1 LRKEDVMTTA
11 VAKNPAKTEVPA
23 RHYPVSR
30 MEELMN
36 EVERFWERSFPLRFE
51 LFGRAPELNL
61 PNFDWSPRLD
71 ILEKEGEL
79 VLKADLPGMKKENID
94 IYFEN
99 GDLVLKGERKEEV
112 ERKEKEMYRSERYF
126 GTFYR
131 RIPLG
136 FELDPKL
143 VHAHFTNGVL
153 ELRIPMPPVKK
164 HEPARVAI
172 G

>member
-1 LRKEDVMTTA
+1 MTTA
-11 VAKNPAKTEVPA
+11 VAKNPVKTETPV
-23 RHYPVSR
+23 RHYPVTR

-61 PNFDWSPRLD
+61 PSLDWSPRIDLM
-71 ILEKEGEL
+71 EKEGEL
-79 VLKADLPGMKKENID
+79 VLHADLPGMKKDNLEIF
-94 IYFEN
+94 FEK

-112 ERKEKEMYRSERYF
+112 ERKEKEMYRAERYF
-126 GTFYR
+126 GSFYR

-143 VHAHFTNGVL
+143 VKAHFTNGVL
-153 ELRIPMPPVKK
+153 ELKIPMPPKAK
-164 HEPARVAI
+164 TEPARIAI